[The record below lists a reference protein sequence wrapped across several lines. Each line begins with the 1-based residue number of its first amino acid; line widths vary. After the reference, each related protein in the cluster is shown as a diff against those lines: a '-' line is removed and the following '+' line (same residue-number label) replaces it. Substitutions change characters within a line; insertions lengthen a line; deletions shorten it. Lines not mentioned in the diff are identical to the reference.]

1 MLRVGFV
8 GAGGQATQNIYPSLR
23 HAPIE
28 LVSIADH
35 HRDLAERNARWFGA
49 REVYGTH
56 QELLDHSEID
66 AVFVVGPP
74 AMQHSVGLDVLA
86 AGKHLFVEKPPAN
99 NLADAVELRDRARQA
114 GVQLMVGF
122 MKRFATAY
130 VRAAEIAAGPEFG
143 QPRLVRIDWAHWT
156 VDEWR
161 RDAWGGIHALDLAR
175 FFLGDVT
182 GGSVNR
188 RDFSDGRVLTVEL
201 DHAGGGTSQLNLS
214 SCAPAVKEAVDLYG
228 ASQVIQV
235 RNLTELRH
243 YHKAATIE
251 ESAAI
256 GRDESMVSMWHPEFT
271 IPWRDNEG
279 LVLQGFAGEVKH
291 FAERILAGKAVESSI
306 DDGVE
311 VIRIME
317 GMELAP
323 AGRSPLRLP
332 DL

>member
-8 GAGGQATQNIYPSLR
+8 GAGVQATQNIYPSLR
-23 HAPIE
+23 HAPVE
-28 LVSIADH
+28 LVSIADLD
-35 HRDLAERNARWFGA
+35 RDLAERNARWFGA
-49 REVYGTH
+49 REVYTRH
-56 QELLDHSEID
+56 LDLLEHSEID
-66 AVFVVGPP
+66 AVIVIGPA
-74 AMQHSVGLDVLA
+74 AMQHAVGLDVLA

-99 NLADAVELRDRARQA
+99 GLADAVELQEAARRA
-114 GVQLMVGF
+114 GVQMMVGF

-161 RDAWGGIHALDLAR
+161 RDAWGGIHALDLTR

-188 RDFSDGRVLTVEL
+188 RDFADGRVLTVEL
-201 DHAGGGTSQLNLS
+201 DHVGGGTSQLNLS
-214 SCAPAVKEAVDLYG
+214 SCAPAVKESLDLYG

-251 ESAAI
+251 ESAAL
-256 GRDESMVSMWHPEFT
+256 GRDESMVSLWHPEFT
-271 IPWRDNEG
+271 IPWRDNES

-291 FAERILAGKAVESSI
+291 FAERILAGKAVESNI

-311 VIRIME
+311 VIRIMD
-317 GMELAP
+317 GIELAP
-323 AGRSPLRLP
+323 EGRSALQLP
-332 DL
+332 GL